1 MTAECNN
8 RCRASLDCPAFL
20 IDYGLEVM
28 MMMIKEVM
36 MIMIVMMMIATKEYE
51 FWTVMMVMTFTKDY
65 DDSDDHLFCT
75 VILVRHKGFSSRLVS
90 ASIPP
95 LKMVGSCW
103 CPVERKPTTLRR
115 FASKHLPALFSCF
128 CHLLLRAICLLWKH
142 IDQVCLNAPACERAW
157 IYERA
162 LGYMLE
168 GHDDRVIGEV
178 IKSISKS
185 SLTQI
190 FLR

>member
-95 LKMVGSCW
+95 RKMVGSCW

-115 FASKHLPALFSCF
+115 FASKHLPAFLFFFAPS
-128 CHLLLRAICLLWKH
+128 HL
-142 IDQVCLNAPACERAW
+142 PAVET
-157 IYERA
+157 Y
-162 LGYMLE
+162 
-168 GHDDRVIGEV
+168 
-178 IKSISKS
+178 
-185 SLTQI
+185 
-190 FLR
+190 